1 MCFLWKILVVILLS
15 PIIESHGVFKTLKFQ
30 RVFTLTK
37 PSLAGRYINFG
48 IYRLVAVLSNF
59 GLVAQKLYDCKL
71 SLVDPNMMM
80 ADLYAKE
87 AAHKQKQQSLKDL
100 GCNSD
105 ITSP

>member
-1 MCFLWKILVVILLS
+1 
-15 PIIESHGVFKTLKFQ
+15 
-30 RVFTLTK
+30 
-37 PSLAGRYINFG
+37 
-48 IYRLVAVLSNF
+48 
-59 GLVAQKLYDCKL
+59 
-71 SLVDPNMMM
+71 MM